1 MTRSVTLLLALL
13 GLALLGRLDRDGML
27 GRANTAAR
35 VLGLEVRIDVKLQRV
50 RTEPMTACVP
60 TAAADTAVTAEGRP
74 PCE

>member
-27 GRANTAAR
+27 GRASTAAR
-35 VLGLEVRIDVKLQRV
+35 VLGLEVRIEVKLQRV
-50 RTEPMTACVP
+50 HTEPTTTCVP
-60 TAAADTAVTAEGRP
+60 TDAAHTVTTAGRP